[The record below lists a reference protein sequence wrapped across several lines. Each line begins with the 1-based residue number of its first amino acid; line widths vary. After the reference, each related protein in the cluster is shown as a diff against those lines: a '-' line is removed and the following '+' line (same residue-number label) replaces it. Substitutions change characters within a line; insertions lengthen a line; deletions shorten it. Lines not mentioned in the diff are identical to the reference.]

1 MCTETFLLWPTPW
14 CPQAGH
20 EVSQKHSNLGIG
32 TCGQA
37 WYVEAT
43 CQFADLSRWMLR
55 SRGRDLIHAGAQ
67 LEPMPSLIWVT
78 QSKTK
83 SKHGWFCGL
92 YPWLPPV
99 SPVAVIS
106 IIIVGNDRMIN
117 YIEQS
122 IMGWGR
128 GLAPKLFERCWNPT
142 ILGVI
147 LVKKRIQYWSSFQ
160 TQSMQ

>member
-20 EVSQKHSNLGIG
+20 EVSQKHSNLCIG
-32 TCGQA
+32 PCGQA

-83 SKHGWFCGL
+83 SKHG
-92 YPWLPPV
+92 
-99 SPVAVIS
+99 
-106 IIIVGNDRMIN
+106 
-117 YIEQS
+117 
-122 IMGWGR
+122 
-128 GLAPKLFERCWNPT
+128 
-142 ILGVI
+142 
-147 LVKKRIQYWSSFQ
+147 
-160 TQSMQ
+160 